1 MEQNSEP
8 SMERYYPD
16 AMVGLS
22 RQQVEQRAAQ
32 GLVNRHTEVPTKTI
46 PQIIKGNVF
55 TLFNLINA
63 ILAVLVLMVGSYKNV
78 LFMGVI
84 ICNTLIGTFQEI
96 RAKKTIDKLSLI
108 SAPKAKVLREG
119 KKEQI
124 PVNELVLDDVM
135 VLEAGNQVCS
145 DAIVVNGECDVNES
159 LLTGESDP
167 VSKKTGDM
175 LMSGSFVVSGT
186 VHAQVEHV
194 GSENYAAR
202 ISSGAKYI
210 KKPNSEIMNS
220 INLIIKIIGFIIIPL
235 GAILFYK
242 QIFVANQPF
251 DEAIV
256 STVAAIIGMIP
267 EGLVLLTSV
276 VLAVSVIRLSQHKT
290 LVQELYCI
298 ETLARVDVLCLDKT
312 GTITEGN
319 MQVEEVLPL
328 GKTSIEEAEQAL
340 VALVHSLDD
349 NNPTFIALKDRYS
362 GSTECSWKSTA
373 VFPFSSA
380 KKWSGAAFPQGSF
393 VIGASEFILRSGYE
407 AVRPLVEQYSA
418 QGSRVLLLARS
429 EEAFR
434 EKELPERLEP
444 MALILIGDKIRPEA
458 KRTLEYFH
466 EQGVD
471 LKIISGDNAVT
482 VSNIAKRAGLK
493 QADHFIDASTLRTED
508 EVKAAAERYSIFGRV
523 TPQQK
528 LQLVQALKEKKH
540 TVAMTGDGVNDVL
553 ALKEAD
559 CSIAM
564 ASGSDAARNV
574 SQLVLLDSNFASM
587 PKIVAEGRRSINNI
601 QRSSS
606 LFLVKTIF
614 SVILGLIF
622 VFVNHPYPFE
632 PIQLTLINAVTIGIP
647 SFFLAL
653 EPNKERI
660 QGRFIY
666 NVIRKSIPGALVVVL
681 GVMASVVIGDYMRLT
696 DDQIS
701 TVAALVTATAGFCVL
716 FRVCQPFQFWRRILF
731 GSLLCIFVL
740 ALLLFRTLF
749 AFEVPTLHMILLLL
763 PQMLL
768 CYPAMKLFLF
778 LVNGILRDKEKAIA

>member
-1 MEQNSEP
+1 MEQNSEL
-8 SMERYYPD
+8 SIERYSPD
-16 AMVGLS
+16 SAVGLS
-22 RQQVEQRAAQ
+22 LQQVEQRVAQ
-32 GLVNRHTEVPTKTI
+32 GLVNHHTEVPTKTI

-55 TLFNLINA
+55 TLFNLINV

-96 RAKKTIDKLSLI
+96 RAKKTIDRLSLI
-108 SAPKAKVLREG
+108 SAPRAKVLRDG
-119 KKEQI
+119 VKEQI

-145 DAIVVNGECDVNES
+145 DAVVVSGECDVNES

-167 VSKKTGDM
+167 VSKKPGDV
-175 LMSGSFVVSGT
+175 LMSGSFIVSGT
-186 VHAQVEHV
+186 VHARVEHV
-194 GSENYAAR
+194 GAENYAAR

-220 INLIIKIIGFIIIPL
+220 INLIIKVIGFIIIPL

-312 GTITEGN
+312 GTITEGD

-328 GKTSIEEAEQAL
+328 GTASLEQAEQAL
-340 VALVHSLDD
+340 AALVHSLDD
-349 NNPTFIALKDRYS
+349 SNPTFYALKDRY
-362 GSTECSWKSTA
+362 GEVECSWKSTA
-373 VFPFSSA
+373 LLPFSSA

-393 VIGASEFILRSGYE
+393 VLGASEFILREGYE
-407 AVRPLVEQYSA
+407 AIRPTVEQYSA

-429 EEAFR
+429 SAAFR
-434 EKELPERLEP
+434 GKELPGQLEP

-458 KRTLEYFH
+458 RKTLEYFDD
-466 EQGVD
+466 QGVD

-482 VSNIAKRAGLK
+482 VANIAKRAGLK
-493 QADHFIDASTLRTED
+493 EADRFIDASTLQTEE
-508 EVKAAAERYSIFGRV
+508 EVKAAAEQYSVFGRV

-622 VFVNHPYPFE
+622 VFINHPYPFE

-681 GVMASVVIGDYMRLT
+681 GVIASVVIGDYMQLT
-696 DDQIS
+696 GDQIS

-716 FRVCQPFQFWRRILF
+716 YRVCKPFQLWRRLLF
-731 GSLLCIFVL
+731 GALLCIFIL

-749 AFEVPTLHMILLLL
+749 AFEAPTLHMLLLLL

-768 CYPAMKLFLF
+768 CYPVMKLFLF
-778 LVNGILRDKEKAIA
+778 VVNGVLRDREKVAG